1 MRSRAEF
8 YGGLTHLFDA
18 SQATAKL
25 ARVELEN
32 LLNLLACRLKKASSG
47 GAESSLLLRTF
58 ISN

>member
-32 LLNLLACRLKKASSG
+32 LLNLLACRLKKASLG
-47 GAESSLLLRTF
+47 GTKSSSSL
-58 ISN
+58 S